1 MNFKIEKNISVPERK
16 THVSRFKCLAHKM
29 EEGDSVLVDNFSAV
43 TSLRYNFK
51 KTGHTTIYRT
61 VPEIGYRVWKI
72 KALEVMK
79 RTEKHV

>member
-1 MNFKIEKNISVPERK
+1 
-16 THVSRFKCLAHKM
+16 M

-72 KALEVMK
+72 KAEGY
-79 RTEKHV
+79 EK